1 MNGLSTL
8 MTFSEEQAMLL
19 EVASSFCRDK
29 SPVSAVRARLASDT
43 GFERAVWDE
52 MVSLGWSGIAVPEQY
67 GGSGLSLAE
76 VATIAEPMGRH
87 LLATPFVSNQLFIQG
102 LLAGGS
108 EAQKV
113 ATLGRICDGAIG
125 TVALYERDGDWNL
138 AEIESGAVVHG
149 AQVSLTGAKT
159 LVCDAG
165 VADFFLVSVSLA
177 GEPALVLLS
186 AGEISQARR
195 SREVIIDETRRSFRI
210 DLDGL
215 SVPPSSL
222 ITGRSASLAL
232 DAIRD
237 AGLLLASAEAAGGI
251 AGALDVIVSYLNLRT
266 TFGRKI
272 GSYQSLKHTSAEILI
287 GLERSRS
294 HLYHAASLLAA
305 GQDAEIALRMAKVE
319 SSDSFAFAGDRG
331 VQFHGGFGFT
341 YECDA
346 QLYLRRALWLQY
358 SFGDATHHRR
368 RLADRLLASPS

>member
-1 MNGLSTL
+1 MDALSTL

-19 EVASSFCRDK
+19 EVANSFCRDK
-29 SPVSAVRARLASDT
+29 SPISTVRAQLSSEM
-43 GFERAVWDE
+43 GFERELWDE
-52 MVSLGWSGIAVPEQY
+52 MVKLGWSGIAVPEQY

-76 VATIAEPMGRH
+76 VATIAEPMGRQ
-87 LLATPFVSNQLFIQG
+87 LMATPFVSTQLFIQG
-102 LLAGGS
+102 LLAGGR
-108 EAQKV
+108 EAQKIS
-113 ATLGRICDGAIG
+113 AFGKICDGAIA
-125 TVALYERDGDWNL
+125 TVALFERDGDWNL
-138 AEIESGAVVHG
+138 SELDARAVINAEA
-149 AQVSLTGAKT
+149 VSLSGTKT

-177 GEPALVLLS
+177 GAPALVLLTGAEVS
-186 AGEISQARR
+186 PARR

-210 DLDGL
+210 ELDGL
-215 SVPPSSL
+215 AVPASAL
-222 ITGRSASLAL
+222 IKGAKAAAAL
-232 DAIRD
+232 NAIRD
-237 AGLLLASAEAAGGI
+237 TGLLLVSAEAAGGI
-251 AGALDVIVSYLNLRT
+251 AGALDVIVGYLNLRT

-305 GQDAEIALRMAKVE
+305 GQDAEIALHMAKVE

-368 RLADRLLASPS
+368 RLADRLLAIPA

>member
-29 SPVSAVRARLASDT
+29 SPISAVRAQLTSDT
-43 GFERAVWDE
+43 GFDSALWDE
-52 MVSLGWSGIAVPEQY
+52 MVGLGWSGIAVPEQY
-67 GGSGLSLAE
+67 GGSGLSLAAL
-76 VATIAEPMGRH
+76 ATIAEPMGRH
-87 LLATPFVSNQLFIQG
+87 LLASPFVSTQLFIQG

-108 EAQKV
+108 EAQKI
-113 ATLGRICDGAIG
+113 ATLGKICDGAIG
-125 TVALYERDGDWNL
+125 SVALFERDGDWNL
-138 AEIESGAVVHG
+138 TEIAARAVVNG
-149 AQVSLTGAKT
+149 ETVSLSGAKT
-159 LVCDAG
+159 LVCDAS
-165 VADFFLVSVSLA
+165 VAAFFLVSVSVA

-186 AGEISQARR
+186 AADMPATRR
-195 SREVIIDETRRSFRI
+195 SREIIIDETRRSFRV
-210 DLDGL
+210 DLNGL
-215 SVPPSSL
+215 AVPRSAL
-222 ITGRSASLAL
+222 ITGRSAVSAL
-232 DAIRD
+232 NAIRD

-251 AGALDVIVSYLNLRT
+251 AGALDVIVGYLNLRT

-272 GSYQSLKHTSAEILI
+272 GSYQSLKHTSADILI

-294 HLYHAASLLAA
+294 HVYHAASLLDA
-305 GQDAEIALRMAKVE
+305 GEDAEIALRMAKVE

-368 RLADRLLASPS
+368 RLADRLLANAT